1 MKNPILFLLPFA
13 AAAVLLS
20 AVSCHSGNASSE
32 SSDSAKS
39 PVTQLSG
46 EIESLHEKTMN
57 KIAPMRRMEDSLHA
71 HIIRIAAQKGD
82 TTQLTAAAARLNS
95 CDTTMFGWMGR
106 YDMQLEGKT
115 DSGKAQ
121 YLRGQVAELTRIDQ
135 SIDSA
140 IAEAKGLLGNQ

>member
-1 MKNPILFLLPFA
+1 
-13 AAAVLLS
+13 
-20 AVSCHSGNASSE
+20 
-32 SSDSAKS
+32 
-39 PVTQLSG
+39 
-46 EIESLHEKTMN
+46 
-57 KIAPMRRMEDSLHA
+57 MRRMEDSLHA